1 MKTRALHAAPIAM
14 FVLLPLYALLLKI
27 VYFNRR
33 MYFGEHL
40 VFSFHLHSFM
50 FLLMMVMLLPV
61 EWLGSL
67 LFFWLI
73 IYPVFA
79 LRRVYGG
86 RWFPTLL
93 RSFLVFIL
101 YMLALIPALLIFSVV
116 FLAA

>member
-1 MKTRALHAAPIAM
+1 
-14 FVLLPLYALLLKI
+14 
-27 VYFNRR
+27 
-33 MYFGEHL
+33 
-40 VFSFHLHSFM
+40 M

-61 EWLGSL
+61 EWLGSM

-86 RWFPTLL
+86 RWLPTLL
-93 RSFLVFIL
+93 RSVLIFFL
-101 YMLALIPALLIFSVV
+101 YMLALIPALLIFSAV